1 MEGEFEVPGMPIPS
15 TRLTPKISS
24 FLKLK
29 LMNKPVAEIRKKKIK
44 KPLADY
50 ENKCTFLRHALDYC
64 EFAKKCLSWHI
75 FLDQG
80 IYSY

>member
-29 LMNKPVAEIRKKKIK
+29 LMNKPVAEMKKKKIT
-44 KPLADY
+44 KPLA
-50 ENKCTFLRHALDYC
+50 NHKT
-64 EFAKKCLSWHI
+64 K
-75 FLDQG
+75 
-80 IYSY
+80 